1 MVDLKQPLPRYLTNK
16 PNIIRHV
23 VFTAAFALVFINLY
37 APFGVETWYN
47 VTRLEFLFYSSLVI
61 LTGVL
66 VVVVSRVI
74 LFYVSRKNQI
84 TVFQYILWVL
94 AEVFFMA
101 LFYTMYEKLILT
113 DLRPLELVLKNS
125 VQNTAL
131 VLMLPYSVLW
141 LYFSYNEKK
150 MQIQELTA
158 PGRATQELSSQMV
171 GFRDEKD
178 VLQLSVKV
186 GDLLYL
192 EASSN
197 YVTIVYLKKD
207 RTARF
212 LLRNTM
218 KKLEPLLS
226 GKGIVRCH
234 RSFMVNFDKVKL
246 MRKDKNGLLLE
257 MDASDSIEVPVS
269 KTYIDSIMVIFSRY
283 AN

>member
-171 GFRDEKD
+171 GFHDEKD